1 MQVIVDE
8 NESEE
13 RLLNRFRREVM
24 RAGVIQEVKRR
35 RYFENTQDEKKR
47 RTRDAAK
54 RNKRRSLSLTLFEFE
69 LTFLLDNGTEI
80 VYALC
85 YHCWVSQVRS
95 FNVNYDTKMLKLGSF
110 RRVI

>member
-1 MQVIVDE
+1 
-8 NESEE
+8 
-13 RLLNRFRREVM
+13 M

-54 RNKRRSLSLTLFEFE
+54 RNKRRSLSLSLSLTLFEFE

-80 VYALC
+80 VYVLC
-85 YHCWVSQVRS
+85 YDCWVSQVIS
-95 FNVNYDTKMLKLGSF
+95 FNGNYDTKMLKLGEKETMGANW
-110 RRVI
+110 VALEE